1 MILLL
6 DSEPVMRATMKEVL
20 ERAGL
25 VVFATGSL
33 GVAVDTLAD
42 SRIELLMVR
51 PYIETITG
59 YDAAKYL
66 REKYPNMAVLVVAGL
81 LDDDRIRHRAKIEGL
96 ETFPP
101 PFTGAQLVQ
110 KVKQVLKAA
119 QEQLRAKG
127 EAK

>member
-1 MILLL
+1 
-6 DSEPVMRATMKEVL
+6 MRVALKEVL

-42 SRIELLMVR
+42 SRIELLIIR

-66 REKYPNMAVLVVAGL
+66 REKYPKMGVLVVAGL
-81 LDDDRIRHRAKIEGL
+81 LDDDRIRHRAKIERL
-96 ETFPP
+96 DTFPT

-119 QEQLRAKG
+119 QERPRAKG
-127 EAK
+127 EAT